1 MRTFAAVLAI
11 VLAFC
16 QSADIASAAERF
28 GGGFRGGFV
37 GGYRGPRV
45 GVYLGAPF
53 YDPFWPMFPYY
64 SYPYYYPPYP
74 YPAPGYPE
82 IAQTPT
88 APETAPAPAWY
99 YCDDPQGYY
108 PYVRSCNHAW
118 QPVPAEPAQAEAT
131 PR

>member
-1 MRTFAAVLAI
+1 MRTLAAALAI
-11 VLAFC
+11 VLAVY
-16 QSADIASAAERF
+16 QSANIASAAERF
-28 GGGFRGGFV
+28 GGGFV

-82 IAQTPT
+82 VAQSPT
-88 APETAPAPAWY
+88 APATAPAPAWY

-118 QPVPAEPAQAEAT
+118 QSVPAEPAQAEAT
-131 PR
+131 PP